1 MSIVWQP
8 IYAGA
13 VDFKD
18 NSPGMNDCE
27 SYFQRQVTTS
37 S

>member
-1 MSIVWQP
+1 MSTVCQP

-18 NSPGMNDCE
+18 NFPGMNDSE
-27 SYFQRQVTTS
+27 SSFQRQVTTS

>member
-1 MSIVWQP
+1 MPTVCQP

-13 VDFKD
+13 VDFED
-18 NSPGMNDCE
+18 NFPGMNDCE